1 VDIPFTSDYTIRAC
15 LSGFNNRRY
24 QSGGMAGVVKTEWIR
39 PAAWIAVLLLTLF
52 SAPAEADV
60 EAGIAAYNGGDFV
73 AALREFQQAAKH
85 DDVRALNYLGIM
97 YAEGLGAPRDDKRA
111 ADMFYIA
118 QTLGYPE
125 AMANL
130 ARMYAEGRGVRQ
142 DNKAAVSS
150 YRAAAKAGFKPAIVR
165 MAEIYEKGEFG
176 EAPNAALARAWRARL
191 QGRKAPS
198 GDSSR
203 RTHSA
208 PAQNA
213 INAVAVTLRHGQI
226 LIRVSTAA
234 PVSRT
239 PASFIVAN
247 PPRIAFDFPNTV
259 NRVGWLDHDIG
270 KGGLRAIRLVQVSG
284 RTRMI
289 LTLRKTMRHAV
300 KVRGKELL
308 ITLTSRARTSH

>member
-1 VDIPFTSDYTIRAC
+1 VDIPVTPVYTIRAC

-24 QSGGMAGVVKTEWIR
+24 QSGEMAGVVKTEWIR

-60 EAGIAAYNGGDFV
+60 EAGIAAYNGRDFV
-73 AALREFQQAAKH
+73 IALREFREAAKH
-85 DDVRALNYLGIM
+85 DDVQALNCLGIM
-97 YAEGLGAPRDDKRA
+97 YAEGLGTPRDDKRA

-130 ARMYAEGRGVRQ
+130 ARMYAEGRGGRQ
-142 DNKAAVSS
+142 DNKAALSS
-150 YRAAAKAGFKPAIVR
+150 YRAAAKAGFKPAIIR
-165 MAEIYEKGEFG
+165 MAEIYEKGELG

-198 GDSSR
+198 GDASR
-203 RTHSA
+203 RAHSA
-208 PAQNA
+208 PVQNA

-234 PVSRT
+234 PLSRA

-247 PPRIAFDFPNTV
+247 PPRIVFDFPNTV
-259 NRVGWLDHDIG
+259 NRAGRFGHGIG
-270 KGGLRAIRLVQVSG
+270 QGSLRAIRLVQVSG

-289 LTLRKTMRHAV
+289 LTLRKSMRHAV

-308 ITLTSRARTSH
+308 ITLSPKGRASH

>member
-1 VDIPFTSDYTIRAC
+1 
-15 LSGFNNRRY
+15 
-24 QSGGMAGVVKTEWIR
+24 MAGLVKTEWIR

-73 AALREFQQAAKH
+73 VALREFREAAKH
-85 DDVRALNYLGIM
+85 DDVQALNYLGIM
-97 YAEGLGAPRDDKRA
+97 YAEGLGAPRDDNRA

-150 YRAAAKAGFKPAIVR
+150 YRAAAKAGFKPAIIR
-165 MAEIYEKGEFG
+165 MAEIYEKGELG

-203 RTHSA
+203 RTHSVL
-208 PAQNA
+208 AQNA
-213 INAVAVTLRHGQI
+213 IKAIAVTQRHGLI

-234 PVSRT
+234 PVSK
-239 PASFIVAN
+239 PIASFIVAN
-247 PPRIAFDFPNTV
+247 PPRIVFDFPNTV
-259 NRVGWLDHDIG
+259 NRAGRFGHG
-270 KGGLRAIRLVQVSG
+270 FGQGSLRAIRLVQVSG

-308 ITLTSRARTSH
+308 ITLSPKGRASH

>member
-1 VDIPFTSDYTIRAC
+1 
-15 LSGFNNRRY
+15 
-24 QSGGMAGVVKTEWIR
+24 MAGVVKTEWIR

-60 EAGIAAYNGGDFV
+60 EAGIAAYNGRDFV
-73 AALREFQQAAKH
+73 VALREFREAAKH
-85 DDVRALNYLGIM
+85 DDVQALNYLGIM
-97 YAEGLGAPRDDKRA
+97 YAEGLGTPRDDKRA

-150 YRAAAKAGFKPAIVR
+150 YRAAAKAGFKPAIIR
-165 MAEIYEKGEFG
+165 MAEIYEKGELG
-176 EAPNAALARAWRARL
+176 EAPNAALAREWRARL
-191 QGRKAPS
+191 QGRKTQS
-198 GDSSR
+198 GDASR

-213 INAVAVTLRHGQI
+213 IKAIAVTQRRGQI

-234 PVSRT
+234 PLSRP

-259 NRVGWLDHDIG
+259 NRVGRLDHDIG

-289 LTLRKTMRHAV
+289 LTLRKMMRHAV

-308 ITLTSRARTSH
+308 ITLSPKGRASH